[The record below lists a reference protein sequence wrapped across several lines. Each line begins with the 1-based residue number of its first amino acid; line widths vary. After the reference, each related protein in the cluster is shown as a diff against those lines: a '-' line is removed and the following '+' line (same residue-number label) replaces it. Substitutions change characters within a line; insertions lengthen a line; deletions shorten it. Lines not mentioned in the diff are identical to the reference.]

1 MLQPY
6 NCIRLSISV
15 AIRLKIKSLIRSRT
29 ITKCFS
35 FYKKRI
41 YDFTNMFCV
50 KILFSILWL
59 QVFDLFWF
67 KRMVET
73 CTFTDF
79 FTFLRKCIHANYF
92 LTKFGN
98 ATQIFPWMLVINAYY
113 SYFYFLKGTLMQ
125 IWKCVDHFAYT

>member
-1 MLQPY
+1 MLRGRS
-6 NCIRLSISV
+6 CIGYAPAVQLHQIVHLS
-15 AIRLKIKSLIRSRT
+15 RYPLENQKPNRSRT

-79 FTFLRKCIHANYF
+79 FTFLRKCIPPI
-92 LTKFGN
+92 
-98 ATQIFPWMLVINAYY
+98 IFWRNLEMRHRSFHECWLLMLIIPIFT
-113 SYFYFLKGTLMQ
+113 S
-125 IWKCVDHFAYT
+125 